1 MRACAAAIGIHG
13 DGLFIASIFSLPRQ
27 FKLQNGERA
36 KSWISERRKNMP
48 SLLKQIAL
56 LLFKT
61 LRGMAP
67 MYLQDL
73 LQVKTPGRYSLRS
86 DALGLHKV
94 PHTCMACKTS
104 GDRAI
109 AVAVPRFWNSLPLAI
124 RESDPI
130 DNFQRKL
137 KTPAGREF
145 VF

>member
-1 MRACAAAIGIHG
+1 MWHLFGHHIQQCCMRACAAAIGIHG
-13 DGLFIASIFSLPRQ
+13 DGLFIASIFSLPCQ

-36 KSWISERRKNMP
+36 KSWISERRKNMQ
-48 SLLKQIAL
+48 SLLELLAL

-94 PHTCMACKTS
+94 PHTCMVQDLW
-104 GDRAI
+104 G
-109 AVAVPRFWNSLPLAI
+109 PRICCCSSQILGQPFSCHQ
-124 RESDPI
+124 RE
-130 DNFQRKL
+130 
-137 KTPAGREF
+137 
-145 VF
+145 